1 MSAYLDTHVAVWLF
15 GGLLDRLSR
24 AASRAIEAN
33 DLLISPIVLLEL
45 EYLHK
50 RKRISRQAVDVSQYL
65 SSAFGVAICHY
76 PFPAVILESV
86 GLDWTSDPF
95 DRIIVAQAKA
105 NDNAVLIT
113 ADDLIR
119 RHYKR
124 AIW

>member
-50 RKRISRQAVDVSQYL
+50 RKRISRQPVDVPPYL
-65 SSAFGVAICHY
+65 SSAFGVGICRY
-76 PFPAVILESV
+76 PFPAVTL
-86 GLDWTSDPF
+86 
-95 DRIIVAQAKA
+95 
-105 NDNAVLIT
+105 
-113 ADDLIR
+113 DDLIR